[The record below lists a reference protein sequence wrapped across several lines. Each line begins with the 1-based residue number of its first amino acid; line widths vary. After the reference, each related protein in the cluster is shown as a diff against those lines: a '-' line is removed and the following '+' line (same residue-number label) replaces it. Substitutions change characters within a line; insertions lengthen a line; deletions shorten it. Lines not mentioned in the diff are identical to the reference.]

1 VSTLST
7 KEQPVSDGWRIDE
20 LGQRAGVS
28 VDTIRYYAR
37 EGLLE
42 PPVREGR
49 HKLYGAE
56 HLERLERI
64 RELQEQRFSLAAIR
78 AIVTADRP
86 GLEGIFAGARHAFT
100 LDDLVARS
108 GLDRAL
114 VDRLH
119 DVGLLADPA
128 ALGRDAYDDND
139 LALLRAVAELTEI
152 GMTDD
157 IITGL
162 GEIYVRHFRAIQSDV
177 HAMLAGD
184 DRNWDRE
191 ELRAI
196 QNRLTANASRMLP
209 AMNRLLNYVHERTVQ
224 QLTLEAVREARRA
237 QSAD

>member
-1 VSTLST
+1 MG
-7 KEQPVSDGWRIDE
+7 DGWRIDE

-37 EGLLE
+37 EGLLT
-42 PPVREGR
+42 PPERSGR
-49 HKLYGAE
+49 HKLYGPE
-56 HLERLERI
+56 QLERLERI
-64 RELQEQRFSLAAIR
+64 RELQVQRFSLAAIR
-78 AIVTADRP
+78 AIITADRP
-86 GLEGIFAGARHAFT
+86 GLEGIFGGARHAFT

-114 VDRLH
+114 VERLQT
-119 DVGLLADPA
+119 VGLLTDPA

-139 LALLRAVAELTEI
+139 LALLRSVAELTDI

-162 GEIYVRHFRAIQSDV
+162 GEIYVRNFRAIQSEV
-177 HAMLAGD
+177 HAMLAGE
-184 DRNWDRE
+184 DRKWDGA

-196 QNRLTANASRMLP
+196 QNRLTANAGRMLP

-224 QLTLEAVREARRA
+224 LLTLEAVREARGRA
-237 QSAD
+237 PQ

>member
-1 VSTLST
+1 MG
-7 KEQPVSDGWRIDE
+7 DCWRIDE

-37 EGLLE
+37 EGLLT
-42 PPVREGR
+42 PPERAGR
-49 HKLYGAE
+49 HKLYGPE

-78 AIVTADRP
+78 AIITADRP
-86 GLEGIFAGARHAFT
+86 GLEGIFGTTRHAFT

-114 VDRLH
+114 VERLH

-139 LALLRAVAELTEI
+139 LALLRSVTELTDI

-157 IITGL
+157 IIAGL
-162 GEIYVRHFRAIQSDV
+162 GEIYVRHFRAIQADV

-184 DRNWDRE
+184 DRDWDSA
-191 ELRAI
+191 ELRSI
-196 QNRLTANASRMLP
+196 QNRLTANAQRMLP

-224 QLTLEAVREARRA
+224 QLTLEAVREARRKN
-237 QSAD
+237 